1 MGLFDFLKSSGD
13 KHEGDPRDAIKTKVE
28 QQLAGKIVPLFVNVD
43 EAGTVYLSGMAVD
56 QATWEKAIL
65 LAGNIDGVSRVDSA
79 YLRVRQPEPE
89 PEPQPKFYTIQAGDS
104 LSRIA
109 KAHYGDAMKW
119 NALFEANREVIKDP
133 DLIYPGQ
140 QIRIPEL

>member
-1 MGLFDFLKSSGD
+1 MGIFDFLKSSGD
-13 KHEGDPRDAIKTKVE
+13 KHEGETSDAIKTKVE

-43 EAGTVYLSGMAVD
+43 DSGTVYLSGMAAD

-79 YLRVRQPEPE
+79 YLRVQQPEPE
-89 PEPQPKFYTIQAGDS
+89 PEPEPTFYTIQSGDS
-104 LSRIA
+104 LSKIA
-109 KAHYGDAMKW
+109 KQHYGDAMKW
-119 NALFEANREVIKDP
+119 SALFEANREVIENP

-140 QIRIPEL
+140 KIRIPEL